1 MGCSC
6 RGGRFTSTRL
16 SPWIVNILCFR
27 SIVTRRRAQATLP
40 GLNGDLRTRAMFHQL
55 LFLVVFLGLLP
66 FVLVSPFAGVLIY
79 YWLDYLPADEVYS
92 VTLIP
97 GYLSFTIGALS
108 FVVWLFVENKTL
120 PRPLLVI
127 SLMGAVLLWVNVT
140 SAYAL
145 VPEAATFEW
154 TRTIKVIGF
163 AILTTQMM
171 STRVRLEAFVWA
183 FVLATI
189 YFGVPSAIK
198 VIVSGGSGGIG
209 TGEVVVGATGSFFGD
224 RVTLSVVLSMAVPL
238 ALYLGRHTTLSPN
251 CWQRWVKPAMLGAA
265 LSFLISVIGTFART
279 GLLAGGA
286 TLLMLGIRSRR
297 KVLGIFVVAG
307 VALALF
313 LIAPANWF
321 ERMDTIIH
329 YQKDVSATD
338 RIAAWQWAWEMAR
351 HRPLVGGGFG
361 AFVLDAGSIP
371 GRPGWVEAHNIFFQM
386 MGEHGFV
393 GLGLFCALIVAV
405 WRSCAAVQRRVRG
418 REDLAWAGDLGR
430 AVQVA
435 LVAYVVGGSFV
446 SIATTPFL
454 FILAAIAAGTR
465 ALVQR
470 ELAGAV
476 QKRPHAA
483 LPTVVEQPAQ

>member
-1 MGCSC
+1 
-6 RGGRFTSTRL
+6 
-16 SPWIVNILCFR
+16 
-27 SIVTRRRAQATLP
+27 
-40 GLNGDLRTRAMFHQL
+40 MFHQL

-66 FVLVSPFAGVLIY
+66 VVLVSPFAGVLIY
-79 YWLDYLPADEVYS
+79 YWLDYLPSDQVYS

-108 FVVWLFVENKTL
+108 FVVWLCGENKTL

-127 SLMGAVLLWVNVT
+127 FLMGALLLWVNVT

-145 VPEAATFEW
+145 APEAATFEW
-154 TRTIKVIGF
+154 VRTVKVIGF
-163 AILTTQMM
+163 AILTTQML
-171 STRVRLEAFVWA
+171 STRARLEGFVWA
-183 FVLATI
+183 FVLSTI
-189 YFGVPSAIK
+189 YFGIPSAIK
-198 VIVSGGSGGIG
+198 VIFSGGSGGIG
-209 TGEVVVGATGSFFGD
+209 AGEVVVGATGSFFGD

-238 ALYLGRHTTLSPN
+238 ALYLGRHTTLLPDR
-251 CWQRWVKPAMLGAA
+251 WRRWVKPAMLGAA
-265 LSFLISVIGTFART
+265 GSFLISVIGTFSRT

-297 KVLGIFVVAG
+297 KVLGIFVVTG

-313 LIAPANWF
+313 LIAPGNWF
-321 ERMDTIIH
+321 DRMDTIIH
-329 YQKDVSATD
+329 YHKDVSATD

-361 AFVLDAGSIP
+361 VFVLDAGSIP

-405 WRSCAAVQRRVRG
+405 WRSCAAVQKRVRG

-435 LVAYVVGGSFV
+435 LVAYIVGGSFV

-454 FILAAIAAGTR
+454 FILAAIVAGTR
-465 ALVQR
+465 GLVQR
-470 ELAGAV
+470 ELASAV
-476 QKRPHAA
+476 QNRRRVAIPAA
-483 LPTVVEQPAQ
+483 VEHPVQSF